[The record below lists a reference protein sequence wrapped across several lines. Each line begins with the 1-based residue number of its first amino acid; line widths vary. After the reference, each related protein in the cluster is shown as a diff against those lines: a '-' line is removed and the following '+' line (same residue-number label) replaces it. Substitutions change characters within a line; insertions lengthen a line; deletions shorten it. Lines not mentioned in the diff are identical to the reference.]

1 MLKKLKEII
10 ENAKQTKAEDNKKF
24 TCILLVNSGRRYKG
38 TWGGKDWNH
47 IIVVGEEY
55 KTHDYYILNDGDCD
69 VVDFQEDSSITID
82 IPNELGCVRLWT
94 GHSGYVF
101 KLEIAVSTI
110 RLKMVEVQ

>member
-10 ENAKQTKAEDNKKF
+10 DNAKQTKVEDNREF
-24 TCILLVNSGRRYKG
+24 ICILLVNSRRRYKG

-47 IIVVGEEY
+47 IIVIGEEC

-69 VVDFQEDSSITID
+69 VVDFQEELSPVID
-82 IPNELGCVRLWT
+82 IPNELGCIRLWT
-94 GHSGYVF
+94 GYSKYAF

-110 RLKMVEVQ
+110 RLKEVKVE